1 VDLCFEAA
9 GATALYVASPL
20 QRHFRDVHA
29 AGQHVVLA
37 FPGLETVGRVLLGLD
52 PDTSLL

>member
-1 VDLCFEAA
+1 M
-9 GATALYVASPL
+9 
-20 QRHFRDVHA
+20 QRYFRDVHA

-37 FPGLETVGRVLLGLD
+37 FPGLETVGRVLLGLE